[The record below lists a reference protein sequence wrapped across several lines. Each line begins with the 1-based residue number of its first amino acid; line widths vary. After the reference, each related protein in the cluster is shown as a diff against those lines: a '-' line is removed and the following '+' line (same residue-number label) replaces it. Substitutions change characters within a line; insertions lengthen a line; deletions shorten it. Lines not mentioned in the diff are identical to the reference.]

1 MNEECIIADT
11 LRIVD
16 ALRILNDLSDTAMT
30 LFVVDNNG
38 CMVGT
43 LTDGDIRRAL
53 IGNYELDSRV
63 RDVMFC
69 EFAYIDE
76 NDLNIVSHIHEL
88 RNKHIKLIPVLDSEH
103 HIKEIYNIEKLR
115 SVLPIDVVVMAGG
128 KGERLRPLTEKTPKP
143 LLPVGDKAIIDY
155 NIERL
160 VNYGVRHINV
170 TVNYLHE
177 QIEDH
182 FSKPIDGIKIDTALE
197 PEYLGTMGS
206 IRFVKQFYNDVVL
219 VMNSDLFTT
228 IDYEDFYLHFTQHHA
243 DMSVAAVPYK
253 VSIPYGIFDVADR
266 NIHGL
271 IEKPTYTYYAN
282 AGIYLFKRS
291 LLELIPEGEFFNAT
305 DFIELLINRGLSVIR
320 YPLNGTWIDIGTP
333 QEYQKAN
340 DLVRH
345 FKY

>member
-115 SVLPIDVVVMAGG
+115 SVLPIDVVMMAGG
-128 KGERLRPLTEKTPKP
+128 KGERLRPLTEKTPIMRMLSRTGQQKSCTGRIFG
-143 LLPVGDKAIIDY
+143 LPQKISGSSTISR
-155 NIERL
+155 RL
-160 VNYGVRHINV
+160 VIWIMWYA
-170 TVNYLHE
+170 TAE
-177 QIEDH
+177 KKE
-182 FSKPIDGIKIDTALE
+182 KITATAHLR
-197 PEYLGTMGS
+197 T
-206 IRFVKQFYNDVVL
+206 R
-219 VMNSDLFTT
+219 
-228 IDYEDFYLHFTQHHA
+228 
-243 DMSVAAVPYK
+243 
-253 VSIPYGIFDVADR
+253 SIPF
-266 NIHGL
+266 
-271 IEKPTYTYYAN
+271 
-282 AGIYLFKRS
+282 
-291 LLELIPEGEFFNAT
+291 
-305 DFIELLINRGLSVIR
+305 
-320 YPLNGTWIDIGTP
+320 
-333 QEYQKAN
+333 
-340 DLVRH
+340 
-345 FKY
+345 

>member
-115 SVLPIDVVVMAGG
+115 SVLPIDVVMMAGG

-197 PEYLGTMGS
+197 PEYL
-206 IRFVKQFYNDVVL
+206 
-219 VMNSDLFTT
+219 
-228 IDYEDFYLHFTQHHA
+228 E
-243 DMSVAAVPYK
+243 
-253 VSIPYGIFDVADR
+253 
-266 NIHGL
+266 
-271 IEKPTYTYYAN
+271 
-282 AGIYLFKRS
+282 
-291 LLELIPEGEFFNAT
+291 
-305 DFIELLINRGLSVIR
+305 
-320 YPLNGTWIDIGTP
+320 IGR
-333 QEYQKAN
+333 AH
-340 DLVRH
+340 V
-345 FKY
+345 